1 MPISPWPSDQRMKE
15 IGLYAYATMTTDVE
29 GIIQFMFGNILGWS
43 QQEIIVYA
51 AYLRQQ
57 LRRRNVHGYY
67 TLKVVY
73 GQKPQ

>member
-1 MPISPWPSDQRMKE
+1 MKE

-29 GIIQFMFGNILGWS
+29 GIINLMFGSIMGWS
-43 QQEIIVYA
+43 QEEITVYA

-57 LRRRNVHGYY
+57 LRRKDVHGYY

-73 GQKPQ
+73 GQKPE